1 MRSRSKDVLTVE
13 QAARVL
19 GIGRQTAYA
28 QCRLFLATDSREGI
42 PCHRIGRLILVYR
55 AELEAWLGF
64 AIVWPPEDVEP
75 AQAPAPASGTSPSTS
90 TRSRAPSRTRRI
102 AADQPTLPF

>member
-28 QCRLFLATDSREGI
+28 QCRRFLATDTREGI

-64 AIVWPPEDVEP
+64 ALVWPPEDVEP
-75 AQAPAPASGTSPSTS
+75 APAPASPSGTSPSTS
-90 TRSRAPSRTRRI
+90 TRSSATSRTRRV